1 MCRTRCKYLQSRI
14 KIASAASPNN
24 MNRNFFSNRCF
35 LALWLLCVLVSTFA
49 NVRVAHAQAFPNDG
63 RFYQV
68 RQITAGGSDVS
79 QLYVLNRNVSPYV
92 ATPLGT
98 TSPAAVVLNA
108 LAFNEDD
115 RFIYAMQLTSNRLY
129 RLSQA
134 GPSAIGTV
142 TGLPSASYN
151 SGAIDNN
158 GTNRNYYVSVL
169 TTSTIYRINNVDSAV
184 TGTGGAAAGISLTTI
199 PLSQQINT
207 GDFAVNPLDGK
218 LYAVSAQSNPPVIS
232 IIDITSAAAT
242 KPVTQITTSGITSAN
257 ATIGSVFFDTA
268 GKLYAYSNNGVFYSI
283 NITTGAATQLSTAP
297 TTSQSDGASNAYF
310 NIPFTLTKTV
320 TNIARPNPTTY
331 DITFSVSLRND
342 SVSSPASNVQLTE
355 NLDRAFVSGSPTLSI
370 LTAPANGG
378 GVNLPVNAAF
388 TGRQTGDTRLLI
400 GNSTLGAGQTT
411 TVTFT
416 VRAVYP
422 NVAAVPQTQNNTV
435 YASSTGT
442 VNASGVNAGWT
453 FPGDVPVPPPDLIGS
468 QVSDP
473 APINFRTISG
483 RVFEDV
489 NYGGGA
495 GRPFGTTGTIGVP
508 VGTRVELYTVSGT
521 TATASAATTT
531 AADGTYTFTNLPPG
545 EYLVRVPNAGVVST
559 RPTTGIT
566 TTPLAVQTFRTTG
579 NVADGAQVGG
589 NNPTQTD
596 ASNGG
601 TGTTINTTNGAI
613 SGGGVTG
620 TVAQT
625 IGRVTLGAADAANN
639 DFGFN
644 FDTVVNTNNTGQG
657 SLRQFIVNSNRLA
670 NTGLNQAVAGSV
682 AGIENTIFMVPAAQL
697 TGGVARIV
705 VTTTDLP
712 EIADAFTAIN
722 GATQT
727 ANIGNTNTAILGVG
741 GNVGVGGIGLGQV
754 AGPEVEIVDGD
765 GRAIGLFVRANDVT
779 IRSIAIYGF
788 GNAVNSN
795 TNGNIYT
802 GEVLRTLV
810 ENSVLGTAA
819 NSFTDPGAT
828 ARSGGDNFR
837 SLGGDNGTIRNNV
850 IGFSGSKGI
859 SLGDGSTGWTVT
871 GNEVRGNGILD
882 AAQDGI
888 DIVNPGSGNALI
900 SGNLSINNG
909 GVGIDGFQ
917 GAGSNT
923 IVNNTVT
930 GNGRGLPGS
939 PETAGVR
946 LYSSNNTVDRN
957 IIFDNGGAGILV
969 TDTSINNRITQNS
982 IYANG
987 SRTNPEQI
995 GIDLSETG
1003 QDVKTGT
1010 SVAGRGY
1017 VTPNDVG
1024 DADAGAN
1031 GLLNF
1036 PVFESA
1042 LIDSATNTVVLKGW
1056 ARPGATVEIFVAAPD
1071 PSGFGEGQTYLQT
1084 RVEGSGQDTDATT
1097 SSYVGNAL
1105 TPAQPNVGTDNTNR
1119 FEFRIPLLSV
1129 GSVLTATATLANNT
1143 SEFSNNV
1150 TVSNAAALTRLSG
1163 TVYLDGNANAN
1174 RDSGEQGTNETGL
1187 FIKAVPLD
1195 NSGNPTGPAV
1205 AAASV
1210 DPATGNYV
1218 FTGLNAG
1225 RYRLVLDDNNT
1236 LSDVTPLNVGA
1247 RGYIGTEA
1255 ATGTR
1260 EAIIA
1265 AAPNQTPEN
1274 GAQNFGLFRGARV
1287 AGNVFTDNGF
1297 NGGSSA
1303 NGAREGGEIGIAGV
1317 TVNAQNA
1324 ANAIVATAQ
1333 TDADGN
1339 YVLFVP
1345 AGPIRIAEI
1354 NAPTYL
1360 STGASVGNSG
1370 GTYTRGTDST
1380 VFTAVAGTSYTALNF
1395 GDIQSPTF
1403 INDNVQVLSPGAST
1417 FFPHV
1422 FTAYAPGTVGF
1433 LTNGTSAPAGL
1444 NFTRVILR
1452 DTNGNGVL
1460 DGTENTAGALSSV
1473 TITQADINAGG
1484 GSAQIYILIQEFA
1497 PANAA
1502 PGAQDTVGIRA
1513 TYDPTES
1520 GVAPLAN
1527 VILTRQDIAKVQQSG
1542 DLQLFKTVDL
1552 ATARPGDNVIYT
1564 IRFRNTG
1571 PNPLTQ
1577 LVVAD
1582 KVPAFTTYQSQS
1594 VGALPTGLTA
1604 PTFTA
1609 PATPQS
1615 GVFQWT
1621 FGGTLNPGAEGTV
1634 TFTVRV
1640 NN

>member
-1 MCRTRCKYLQSRI
+1 
-14 KIASAASPNN
+14 

-35 LALWLLCVLVSTFA
+35 LALWLLCVFISAFA
-49 NVRVAHAQAFPNDG
+49 SGRAAHAQAFPNDG

-68 RQITAGGSDVS
+68 RQITSGGSDVS
-79 QLYVLNRNVSPYV
+79 QLYVLNRNVSPYA
-92 ATPLGT
+92 ATPVGT
-98 TSPAAVVLNA
+98 SSPAGVVLNA

-158 GTNRNYYVSVL
+158 GTNRNYYIATL
-169 TTSTIYRINNVDSAV
+169 TTSTIYRINNINAA
-184 TGTGGAAAGISLTTI
+184 TAGTGGTAAGISLTTI

-218 LYAVSAQSNPPVIS
+218 LYAVSAQSNPPVLS
-232 IIDITSAAAT
+232 VIDITSAAAT
-242 KPVTQITTSGITSAN
+242 KPVTQITTSGIPNAN

-310 NIPFTLTKTV
+310 NIPFSLTKTV
-320 TNIARPNPTTY
+320 THIARPNPTTY

-355 NLDRAFVSGSPTLSI
+355 NLDRAFTSGSPTLSI
-370 LTAPANGG
+370 LTPPAYDG

-388 TGRQTGDTRLLI
+388 TGRQAGDTRLLI
-400 GNSTLGAGQTT
+400 GNGILGAGQTT

-422 NVAAVPQTQNNTV
+422 NAASVPAQESNTI

-442 VNASGVNAGWT
+442 VNAQGVNAGWT
-453 FPGDVPVPPPDLIGS
+453 FPNNVPVPPPDLIGS
-468 QVSDP
+468 EVSDP

-495 GRPFGTTGTIGVP
+495 GRPFGTAGTVGVP
-508 VGTRVELYTVSGT
+508 VGTRVELYSVSGT
-521 TATASAATTT
+521 TATALAATTT
-531 AADGTYTFTNLPPG
+531 GTGGTYTFADLPPG
-545 EYLVRVPNAGVVST
+545 EYLVRVPNANIVST
-559 RPTTGIT
+559 RPTTGAAA
-566 TTPLAVQTFRTTG
+566 TPVAVQTFRTTG
-579 NVADGAQVGG
+579 NVPDGAQVGG
-589 NNPTQTD
+589 NAPTLTD
-596 ASNGG
+596 AGNGG

-625 IGRVTLGAADAANN
+625 IGRVTLGTADAANV

-644 FDTVVNTNNTGQG
+644 FDTIVNTNNTGQG
-657 SLRQFIVNSNRLA
+657 SLRQFIINSNRLA
-670 NTGLNQAVAGSV
+670 NTGLAQAGQTSGV
-682 AGIENTIFMVPAAQL
+682 ENTIFMIPAAQL
-697 TGGVARIV
+697 TGGVARI
-705 VTTTDLP
+705 TIATTDLP
-712 EIADAFTAIN
+712 TITDGFTAIN

-727 ANIGNTNTAILGVG
+727 SGIGNTNTAILGVG
-741 GNVGVGGIGLGQV
+741 GTVGVGNIALGQV

-765 GRAIGLFVRANDVT
+765 GRAVGLSVNANDVT
-779 IRSIAIYGF
+779 VRNLAIYGF

-795 TNGNIYT
+795 ANANILV
-802 GEVLRTLV
+802 GDVLRTLI
-810 ENSVLGTAA
+810 ENSVVGTTATA
-819 NSFTDPGAT
+819 FSDPGA
-828 ARSGGDNFR
+828 ARSGGDSIR
-837 SLGGDNGTIRNNV
+837 SVGGDSGIIRNNL
-850 IGFSGSKGI
+850 IGFSAGKGI
-859 SLGDGSTGWTVT
+859 ALEVSSTAWNVT
-871 GNEVRGNGILD
+871 NNEVRGNGIGNPDLD
-882 AAQDGI
+882 GLDLENA
-888 DIVNPGSGNALI
+888 GSGNSVV
-900 SGNLSINNG
+900 SGNLFIDNSGG
-909 GVGIDGFQ
+909 GVDTSQ
-917 GAGSNT
+917 GGGGNT
-923 IVNNTVT
+923 IVNNTIT
-930 GNGRGLPGS
+930 GNGRGVGTG

-957 IIFDNGGAGILV
+957 LIFGNGGAGILV
-969 TDTSINNRITQNS
+969 TPGVQNNLITQNS

-987 SRTNPEQI
+987 SRTSPEQI
-995 GIDLSETG
+995 GIDLLETG

-1010 SVAGRGY
+1010 PVAGRGY
-1017 VTPNDVG
+1017 VTPNDLN
-1024 DADAGAN
+1024 DADTGAN

-1071 PSGFGEGQTYLQT
+1071 ASGFGEGQTYLQT
-1084 RVEGSGQDTDATT
+1084 RVEGSPQDADATT
-1097 SSYVGNAL
+1097 STYVGSAL
-1105 TPAQPNVGTDNTNR
+1105 NPSQPNVGTDNTNR

-1129 GSVLTATATLANNT
+1129 GSILTATATIGQNT

-1150 TVSNAAALTRLSG
+1150 TVSNAAAALTRLSG
-1163 TVYLDGNANAN
+1163 TVYLDANANANAN
-1174 RDSGEQGTNETGL
+1174 RDSGEQGTGEAGL

-1195 NSGNPTGPAV
+1195 NSGNPTGPAL

-1210 DPATGNYV
+1210 DPATGNYF

-1225 RYRLVLDDNNT
+1225 RYRLVLDDNGT
-1236 LSDVTPLNVGA
+1236 LTDVTPLNVGT

-1255 ATGTR
+1255 ITGAR
-1260 EAIIA
+1260 EAIIT

-1287 AGNVFTDNGF
+1287 VGNVFTDNGLG
-1297 NGGSSA
+1297 GGSSA

-1324 ANAIVATAQ
+1324 GNAIVATAQ
-1333 TDADGN
+1333 SDANGN

-1354 NAPTYL
+1354 NAPGFV

-1370 GTYTRGTDST
+1370 GTYTRGTDSI
-1380 VFTAVAGTSYTALNF
+1380 VFTATAGTAYAELNF

-1403 INDNVQVLSPGAST
+1403 TNDNVQVLAPGAST

-1433 LTNGTSAPAGL
+1433 LANGTSAPAGL
-1444 NFTRVILR
+1444 NFTRIIVR

-1460 DGTENTAGALSSV
+1460 DGTENTGGALSSV
-1473 TITQADINAGG
+1473 TITQAEIDAGG
-1484 GSAQIYILIQEFA
+1484 GSAQIFVLIQEFA

-1513 TYDPTES
+1513 TYDPTEN

-1527 VILTRQDIAKVQQSG
+1527 VLLTRQDIAKVQQSG

-1564 IRFRNTG
+1564 IRFRNAG
-1571 PNPLTQ
+1571 NNPLTQ

-1582 KVPAFTTYQSQS
+1582 KVPAFTTYQSQT
-1594 VGALPTGLTA
+1594 VGALPAGLTA
-1604 PTFTA
+1604 PTFTG
-1609 PATPQS
+1609 PAAPQS
-1615 GVFQWT
+1615 GVFNWT
-1621 FGGTLNPGAEGTV
+1621 FGGALNPGAEGTV